1 MYWLCKAVVHTLK
14 LLVFTIWGAIRA
26 IIPCLRC
33 SSKLPDFGAEISLV
47 TGAGQGLGRLLALK
61 FAECG
66 STLVLWDINEEK
78 VQAVA
83 EEIRAMG
90 NDAYAYVCDCSN
102 REEVYAVAA
111 QVRREVGDVAILVN
125 NAGVVSG
132 KKLVDSKDEEIERS
146 FGVNALAHFWVSS
159 SFYKPC
165 LFASTNYGAWP
176 PRMKS

>member
-1 MYWLCKAVVHTLK
+1 MHWLCKVVVHILK

-26 IIPCLRC
+26 IIPCRC
-33 SSKLPDFGAEISLV
+33 AKLPDFGAEICLV
-47 TGAGQGLGRLLALK
+47 TGAGQGLGRQLALK

-90 NDAYAYVCDCSN
+90 HDVYAYVCDCSK
-102 REEVYAVAA
+102 RDEVYAVAA
-111 QVRREVGDVAILVN
+111 QVRREIGDVAILVN

-132 KKLVDSKDEEIERS
+132 KKLVDSNDEEIERT
-146 FGVNALAHFWVSS
+146 FGVNTLAHFWVR
-159 SFYKPC
+159 
-165 LFASTNYGAWP
+165 NP
-176 PRMKS
+176 PLQQYLLNVLECM